1 MWETN
6 KQTMIRPIKEI
17 CKSKK
22 TVGFGNIKAVSIYG
36 GSYLTMIVDNALL
49 LAYFSQAF
57 LVYTDGAGKSNS
69 GTEPDVSQNGNRT
82 E

>member
-36 GSYLTMIVDNALL
+36 GSYLTMIVDNVLL
-49 LAYFSQAF
+49 LAYFFSSIF
-57 LVYTDGAGKSNS
+57 SLYWWSREV
-69 GTEPDVSQNGNRT
+69 
-82 E
+82 

>member
-22 TVGFGNIKAVSIYG
+22 TVGFGNIKVSSYG
-36 GSYLTMIVDNALL
+36 GSYLTMIVDNVLL
-49 LAYFSQAF
+49 LAYFFSSIF
-57 LVYTDGAGKSNS
+57 SLYWW
-69 GTEPDVSQNGNRT
+69 NR
-82 E
+82 EV

>member
-1 MWETN
+1 
-6 KQTMIRPIKEI
+6 MIRPIKEI

-22 TVGFGNIKAVSIYG
+22 TVGFGNIKVSSYG
-36 GSYLTMIVDNALL
+36 SPYLTMIVDNALL